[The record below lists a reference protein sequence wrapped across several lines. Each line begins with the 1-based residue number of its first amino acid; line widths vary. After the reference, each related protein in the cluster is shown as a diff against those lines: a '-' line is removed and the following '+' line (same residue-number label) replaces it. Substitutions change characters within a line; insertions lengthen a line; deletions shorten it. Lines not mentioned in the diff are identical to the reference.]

1 MTGTAAER
9 PLLDRYVDWDLAAST
24 ARRVARPGPEVSAG
38 EAADVVTELRVAA
51 ERARPHVAAITGL
64 TSTDADPQVLVVD
77 RPGWV
82 RANLVSLRAMLE
94 PVVDT
99 MASRR
104 SFEPPAVVTAVG
116 SKVTG
121 IESGGLLAFL
131 SSKVLGQYDIN
142 PGGTPRLLLVAPNV
156 VHTEREMDVDP
167 ADFRLWVCLHE
178 ETHRVQ
184 FTAVPWLREHMI
196 DQVHE
201 LAREL
206 APDPK
211 ALVSTIEEGARRL
224 PGILRGEGGSLLDL
238 FTTAEQRERIARLTA
253 VMSLLEGHA
262 DVVMD
267 EVGPDVVPTVRT
279 IRERFNARRGG
290 SDPMDRMV
298 RRLLG
303 LEDKMRQYRDG
314 AVFVRGVVDEVGM
327 EGFNAVWTSPETLPS
342 PEEIADPRAW
352 VRRVHR

>member
-1 MTGTAAER
+1 
-9 PLLDRYVDWDLAAST
+9 
-24 ARRVARPGPEVSAG
+24 
-38 EAADVVTELRVAA
+38 
-51 ERARPHVAAITGL
+51 
-64 TSTDADPQVLVVD
+64 
-77 RPGWV
+77 
-82 RANLVSLRAMLE
+82 
-94 PVVDT
+94 

-104 SFEPPAVVTAVG
+104 ATQPPAVVAAVG

-121 IESGGLLAFL
+121 LETGGLLAFL
-131 SSKVLGQYDIN
+131 STKVLGQYDIN
-142 PGGTPRLLLVAPNV
+142 AGGTPRLLLVAPNV
-156 VHTEREMDVDP
+156 VHAEREMSVD
-167 ADFRLWVCLHE
+167 ADDFRLWVCLHE

-184 FTAVPWLREHMI
+184 FTAVPWLRQHMI
-196 DQVHE
+196 DQVHA
-201 LAREL
+201 LARDL

-211 ALVSTIEEGARRL
+211 ALIGTLEEAARRL

-238 FTTAEQRERIARLTA
+238 FTTSEQRRKIAALTA

-279 IRERFNARRGG
+279 IRERFTARRGG
-290 SDPMDRMV
+290 TDPMDRLI

-314 AVFVRGVVDEVGM
+314 AVFVRGVVADVGM
-327 EGFNAVWTSPETLPS
+327 DGFNAVWSSPDTLPS

-352 VRRVHR
+352 VRRLHP

>member
-1 MTGTAAER
+1 
-9 PLLDRYVDWDLAAST
+9 
-24 ARRVARPGPEVSAG
+24 
-38 EAADVVTELRVAA
+38 
-51 ERARPHVAAITGL
+51 
-64 TSTDADPQVLVVD
+64 
-77 RPGWV
+77 
-82 RANLVSLRAMLE
+82 
-94 PVVDT
+94 
-99 MASRR
+99 
-104 SFEPPAVVTAVG
+104 VG

-121 IESGGLLAFL
+121 LETGGLLAFL
-131 SSKVLGQYDIN
+131 STKVLGQYDIN
-142 PGGTPRLLLVAPNV
+142 AGGAPRLLLVAPNV
-156 VHTEREMDVDP
+156 VHTEREMDVVP

-184 FTAVPWLREHMI
+184 FTAVPWLRPYMI
-196 DQVHE
+196 DQVHT

-211 ALVSTIEEGARRL
+211 ALIGTIEEAARRL

-238 FTTAEQRERIARLTA
+238 LTTPEQRQRIARITA

-279 IRERFNARRGG
+279 IRDRFTARRGG
-290 SDPMDRMV
+290 TDPMDRLV

-314 AVFVRGVVDEVGM
+314 AVFVRGVVADVGM
-327 EGFNAVWTSPETLPS
+327 DGFNRVWSSPETLPS
-342 PEEIADPRAW
+342 PEEIGDPRAW
-352 VRRVHR
+352 VRRVHA